1 MAMNN
6 LPAAQNFLGR
16 GTFKPSYVIR
26 PSLLKYIHE
35 WNIRIVIKHFS
46 NMEMNVLKPV
56 TLKVVSE
63 TEENKEVKNVS
74 LWY

>member
-1 MAMNN
+1 
-6 LPAAQNFLGR
+6 
-16 GTFKPSYVIR
+16 
-26 PSLLKYIHE
+26 
-35 WNIRIVIKHFS
+35 
-46 NMEMNVLKPV
+46 MEMNVLKPV